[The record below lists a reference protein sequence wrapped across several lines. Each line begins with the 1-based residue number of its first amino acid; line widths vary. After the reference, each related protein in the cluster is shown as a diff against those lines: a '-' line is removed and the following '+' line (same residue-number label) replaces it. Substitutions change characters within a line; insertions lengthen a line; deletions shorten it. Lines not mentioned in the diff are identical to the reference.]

1 MDGLS
6 AFLATWTTRKVM
18 FGTCVVLSVF
28 FLAYLTV
35 EFYSVL
41 LIAFVAFVVS
51 TAIRP
56 LISRLQR
63 LKIPPELGVIIAY
76 LLVLG
81 ALAGLAALL
90 APLVANQLAAI
101 NTKVPE
107 YYNDIRRMLNES
119 PSALVRNLSLRL
131 PTEAPLDLPLLSTP
145 ATSAPDPAL
154 AVDRMFQVLGAA
166 GKTVF
171 VFIATLLLGFYW
183 TLDGERVRRAM
194 VTLAPAER
202 RDGVR
207 DTLLEIEHKMGAY
220 VRGQLI
226 LDLSIGLMAT
236 AAYLLIGIE
245 YAVVFGLLAGIME
258 TVPIIGPILGAV
270 PPALV
275 TLANGNTSALIW
287 IVVATV
293 IIQQIEGA
301 FLVPKVMDRAVGVNA
316 VVTLLAF
323 AAFTPVFGLVGGILA
338 VPLAAIVQII
348 FERLVFS
355 PVEVAQQI
363 DRRDRLGVVR
373 YQAQDLAQS
382 LRLRVR
388 DKDNAQGEEVQQVE
402 ERLEAIVSDLDAL
415 LNQSAKAQEAAA

>member
-6 AFLATWTTRKVM
+6 AFLAPWTTRKVM
-18 FGTCVVLSVF
+18 LGTCVALSVL
-28 FLAYLTV
+28 FLAYLMV

-41 LIAFVAFVVS
+41 LIAFIAFVLS
-51 TAIRP
+51 TALRP
-56 LISRLQR
+56 LVNRLQR

-81 ALAGLAALL
+81 ALAGLVALL

-101 NTKVPE
+101 TTKIPA
-107 YYNDIRRMLNES
+107 YYNDIRRLLNES
-119 PSALVRNLSLRL
+119 PSALVRSLSLRL
-131 PTEAPLDLPLLSTP
+131 PTEAPIDLPLLSPP
-145 ATSAPDPAL
+145 AAAPPDPDL
-154 AVDRMFQVLGAA
+154 AVDGMFQVLTTA
-166 GKTVF
+166 GKAVF

-183 TLDGERVRRAM
+183 TLDGERVRRA
-194 VTLAPAER
+194 VVAVAPTER

-207 DTLLEIEHKMGAY
+207 DTLAEIEHKMGAY
-220 VRGQLI
+220 IRGQLI

-245 YAVVFGLLAGIME
+245 YALVFGLLAGIME

-275 TLANGNTSALIW
+275 TLANGDTSALVW
-287 IVVATV
+287 IIIATI

-323 AAFTPVFGLVGGILA
+323 AAFTPLFGLLGGILA
-338 VPLAAIVQII
+338 VPLAAIIQII

-355 PVEVAQQI
+355 PVEVSQQI

-373 YQAQDLAQS
+373 YQAQDLAQA

-388 DKDNAQGEEVQQVE
+388 DKAKTQQEEVQDAE

-415 LNQSAKAQEAAA
+415 LGQSVKAQEAA